1 MPAIW
6 FFFKNLASSVTK
18 YHGQL
23 SSCKISEK
31 INDPI
36 LRKFRDGRT
45 NRRANKSDF
54 IGRCPTKF
62 ERPKDEEYVSNP
74 SCSDPGQREKNN
86 LDIYFHTSLWCLF
99 YEHLYDLLSRRKEK
113 WKQKFRLSFIL
124 IPLLEIQGA
133 GRSKNASKLGDQN
146 KMTVLTTFTNATF
159 VPTESLMLKAF
170 HQVW

>member
-1 MPAIW
+1 MSKNLILDPNKARWTQIHAGNLI
-6 FFFKNLASSVTK
+6 FFKNLASSVTK

-54 IGRCPTKF
+54 IGRCPTTF

-86 LDIYFHTSLWCLF
+86 LDIYFHTSLWCLCF
-99 YEHLYDLLSRRKEK
+99 M
-113 WKQKFRLSFIL
+113 
-124 IPLLEIQGA
+124 
-133 GRSKNASKLGDQN
+133 N
-146 KMTVLTTFTNATF
+146 TFMIF
-159 VPTESLMLKAF
+159 
-170 HQVW
+170 